1 MRHSLSH
8 FRIIVTAAFVLLTL
22 LSGGVVVVYA
32 ATEDAEGR
40 GGLTATDSSPSPTLP
55 MPDSEPETE
64 QAESFPVRPTTLAST
79 AKDFTLKGLDGEEVT
94 LSTLRGRVVLLSFW
108 ATWCVPCKVEFPALV
123 RLSEEFRGRGLK
135 VVAIAADTLGRVE
148 GFVEEHGSGDM
159 TIVLDRYG
167 SVMRDYGVRLFPM
180 GVIIGA
186 DGRLIGTMTGARD
199 YSGEAALVYFEEL
212 LEKERLR

>member
-8 FRIIVTAAFVLLTL
+8 FRLIVTAAFVLLTL
-22 LSGGVVVVYA
+22 LSCGIVYA
-32 ATEDAEGR
+32 ADEGR
-40 GGLTATDSSPSPTLP
+40 GVLTATDYSPTLP
-55 MPDSEPETE
+55 RPDSEPEAR
-64 QAESFPVRPTTLAST
+64 QGESFPVRPTTLVST

-108 ATWCVPCKVEFPALV
+108 ATWCVPCKVEFPALQ
-123 RLSEEFRGRGLK
+123 RLSEEFKGRGLT
-135 VVAIAADTLGRVE
+135 VVAIAADTKGRVE
-148 GFVEEHGSGDM
+148 GFIEEYGSGDM

-167 SVMRDYGVRLFPM
+167 SVMRDYSVRLFPM

-199 YSGEAALVYFEEL
+199 YSGEAAFAYFEEL
-212 LEKERLR
+212 LEQERLQE